1 MLSSD
6 LHLISTSIKKI
17 FSQGQSE
24 GLGGNMWDSEIVEE
38 KIVLHAMPWAYKVV
52 PEKQAQ
58 VLCRRC
64 EVTGHQTL
72 SFGAGL

>member
-24 GLGGNMWDSEIVEE
+24 GLGRNMWDSKIVEE
-38 KIVLHAMPWAYKVV
+38 KIELHATPQCDK
-52 PEKQAQ
+52 
-58 VLCRRC
+58 
-64 EVTGHQTL
+64 GDI
-72 SFGAGL
+72 